1 VGSTNTITP
10 QNASSYII
18 TGSNANGTFSWN
30 LVRSTPP
37 LCFAVLIVEPQEY
50 TMTEQNAYPCLEIF
64 QIAHLLQ
71 LNWISYMPHAY
82 VTGHIVFNGPK
93 YMALLPR
100 V

>member
-1 VGSTNTITP
+1 
-10 QNASSYII
+10 
-18 TGSNANGTFSWN
+18 
-30 LVRSTPP
+30 
-37 LCFAVLIVEPQEY
+37 
-50 TMTEQNAYPCLEIF
+50 MTEQNAYPCLEIF